1 MKTQKEVC
9 GWIAVGMLA
18 VVVGLAGSAEAAK
31 PSPARVP
38 AQSSGTEAAV
48 ISQTNAARARQGL
61 PPLAT
66 DSQLMQG
73 ARNHAHWMASNNNLA
88 HGSGV
93 TENIGMGQT
102 SAGEIVNNWMN
113 SPGHRSNILDGSL
126 TRIGVAVA
134 YSSNGTPYWCQQF
147 R

>member
-1 MKTQKEVC
+1 
-9 GWIAVGMLA
+9 
-18 VVVGLAGSAEAAK
+18 
-31 PSPARVP
+31 
-38 AQSSGTEAAV
+38 
-48 ISQTNAARARQGL
+48 
-61 PPLAT
+61 
-66 DSQLMQG
+66 MQG
-73 ARNHAHWMASNNNLA
+73 ARNHAHWMASNNNLS

-102 SAGEIVNNWMN
+102 SSGEIVNNWMN